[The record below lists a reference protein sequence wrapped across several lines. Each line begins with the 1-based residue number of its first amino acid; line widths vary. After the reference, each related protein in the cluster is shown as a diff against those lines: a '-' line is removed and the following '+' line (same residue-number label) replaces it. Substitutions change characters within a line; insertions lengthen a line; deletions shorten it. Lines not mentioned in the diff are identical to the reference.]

1 MEVQTTEGPYVFDP
15 THGIYYTTDMATLLT
30 CDDAQAY
37 VCGSPPMDS
46 YYLTNRFFTEA
57 YQVLRA
63 AGRGDVASSQD
74 VVYDETLTPNSIFCV
89 FTEDVEFYRIT
100 MSFMEELRVPLEVT
114 CWSVD
119 EDGTKTALEGD
130 LVQDVYDLSYQ
141 LKDAATTSEI
151 LVEISGRETLPNLAL
166 FDIYQ

>member
-1 MEVQTTEGPYVFDP
+1 M
-15 THGIYYTTDMATLLT
+15 
-30 CDDAQAY
+30 
-37 VCGSPPMDS
+37 
-46 YYLTNRFFTEA
+46 
-57 YQVLRA
+57 
-63 AGRGDVASSQD
+63 
-74 VVYDETLTPNSIFCV
+74 
-89 FTEDVEFYRIT
+89 
-100 MSFMEELRVPLEVT
+100 
-114 CWSVD
+114 D

>member
-1 MEVQTTEGPYVFDP
+1 M
-15 THGIYYTTDMATLLT
+15 MK
-30 CDDAQAY
+30 
-37 VCGSPPMDS
+37 
-46 YYLTNRFFTEA
+46 
-57 YQVLRA
+57 
-63 AGRGDVASSQD
+63 
-74 VVYDETLTPNSIFCV
+74 TLTPNSISCV

-100 MSFMEELRVPLEVT
+100 MSFMEELQVPLEVT

>member
-1 MEVQTTEGPYVFDP
+1 MADEVRRFINGEIDDEGNQLP
-15 THGIYYTTDMATLLT
+15 T
-30 CDDAQAY
+30 
-37 VCGSPPMDS
+37 
-46 YYLTNRFFTEA
+46 
-57 YQVLRA
+57 
-63 AGRGDVASSQD
+63 
-74 VVYDETLTPNSIFCV
+74 
-89 FTEDVEFYRIT
+89 
-100 MSFMEELRVPLEVT
+100 
-114 CWSVD
+114 VD